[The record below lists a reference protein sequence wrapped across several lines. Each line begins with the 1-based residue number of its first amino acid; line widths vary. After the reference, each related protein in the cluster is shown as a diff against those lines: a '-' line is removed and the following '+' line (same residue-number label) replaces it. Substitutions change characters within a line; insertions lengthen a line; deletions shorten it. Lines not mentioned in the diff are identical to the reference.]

1 LLSGALLLAAA
12 VGSAG
17 CKEKAVAAAAS
28 EDAAQSGPRVV
39 KFDPGALE
47 RLGVKVAVVGESAAR
62 ATLDVP
68 GSLEYDLEHYAEIGV
83 VTEGRVQSVNVRVG
97 DAVKKGQT
105 LATVLVPS
113 VAEAQANFLS
123 AQAAERV
130 AREHAER
137 EAKLLEKELT
147 TAHEEEVAREDFV
160 RSQAALK
167 AAEARLRVL
176 GVSLPSSEQAIR
188 GAGTLMLT
196 SPIDGV
202 VVRRDAVLGRFLQ
215 PDEKAF
221 AVADPSRLWATVEV
235 YEYDLPYFHVG
246 SEVEISIDAMPGVV
260 VKGKVAVIEPQ
271 IGSASRAVRARIAV
285 DNSQGLLRP
294 GFFVRASVAIPNALG
309 KNRSLVA
316 PGAVQPIGD
325 EDVVF
330 VERSPGLFEVR
341 PVRIARRT
349 PQVIEI
355 AEGLSNGERIAVEG
369 GFLLRGEVTKQ

>member
-1 LLSGALLLAAA
+1 
-12 VGSAG
+12 
-17 CKEKAVAAAAS
+17 
-28 EDAAQSGPRVV
+28 
-39 KFDPGALE
+39 
-47 RLGVKVAVVGESAAR
+47 
-62 ATLDVP
+62 
-68 GSLEYDLEHYAEIGV
+68 
-83 VTEGRVQSVNVRVG
+83 
-97 DAVKKGQT
+97 
-105 LATVLVPS
+105 
-113 VAEAQANFLS
+113 
-123 AQAAERV
+123 
-130 AREHAER
+130 
-137 EAKLLEKELT
+137 
-147 TAHEEEVAREDFV
+147 
-160 RSQAALK
+160 
-167 AAEARLRVL
+167 
-176 GVSLPSSEQAIR
+176 
-188 GAGTLMLT
+188 MLT